1 MLDILLNQTL
11 IFGLFGG
18 LGLFLFG
25 MKIMSEGL
33 QKVAGDKMRKI
44 LSALTANRFISTL
57 VGLSVTAII
66 QSSSATTVM
75 VVGFVNA
82 GLMSLYQAIG
92 VVLGANIGTTITAQL
107 IAFKITA
114 YALPAIGAG
123 TALKLFSRNRKWVY
137 AGEILLGFGILFF
150 GLATMKEAFEPVKTS
165 VEFRDMF
172 LLVGDHYLLGVLIG
186 AVLTIIVQSS
196 TATLGITLALATS
209 GIISFEASV
218 VLILGENIGTTI
230 TANLAAIGTN
240 LAARRTALAHF
251 LFNLIGVAYM
261 VAFLPIFMNLVDMIT
276 PGAADFVI
284 ETQNQAANFG
294 GSVGDKPFIARHIA
308 NTHTLF
314 NIINTL
320 IFLPMIGILAKLST
334 LLIRGKEVEM
344 EYHLKYID
352 NRVLNTPPIALGQ
365 ARAETRRMAQ
375 LTLEMLEGTIE
386 FLADNNDKRVPAL
399 EKKEEA
405 VDLLQREITDFLV
418 ALSQQSISQDSSKDI
433 ASLMHMVNDLE
444 RVGDHC
450 ENLWR
455 LGLRR
460 KGEKVTFSEIANAE
474 IQEIGEKSKD
484 FLSFTVQALERQD
497 KTIHEKA
504 SFMEEEIDQLE
515 ETFRNNHIARLNTSE
530 CAVDPGLIF
539 VDMLHNFEKIGDHTF
554 NVTRAIIGQK

>member
-123 TALKLFSRNRKWVY
+123 AALKLFSRNRKWVY

-150 GLATMKEAFEPVKTS
+150 GLATMKEAFDPVKTS

-294 GSVGDKPFIARHIA
+294 GPVGDKPFIARHIA

-375 LTLEMLEGTIE
+375 LTLEMLEGTVE
-386 FLADNNDKRVPAL
+386 FLVDNNDKRVPAL

-497 KTIHEKA
+497 KTIQEKA